1 MPEEKKYFDAD
12 KLIHLLYHKIAMW
25 HNNDDKLNDSEM
37 GRELKF
43 LCKDITNDV
52 LVTVLGS
59 TEVKL
64 DKVALSRQV
73 DVPDEPSE
81 G

>member
-1 MPEEKKYFDAD
+1 MSNERKYFDAD
-12 KLIHLLYHKIAMW
+12 KLIHRLYSKIAIW
-25 HNNDDKLNDSEM
+25 HNNEDRLNDVEM

-59 TEVKL
+59 S
-64 DKVALSRQV
+64 DIKVDTDLVNENS
-73 DVPDEPSE
+73 SKE
-81 G
+81 GEE